1 MKSTMTDS
9 STPDSSCVPAMGWSK
24 PGLTEEERAGR
35 DGQLTAADP
44 VWNELRLWRSAT
56 NDNSMEMVA

>member
-1 MKSTMTDS
+1 
-9 STPDSSCVPAMGWSK
+9 MGWSK

-44 VWNELRLWRSAT
+44 LWNELELWWNAA